1 METIERTRSVIDQ
14 SGELETLH
22 TLKDFPVFMGCV
34 DHPRDEDLVAD
45 QTWDICR
52 HTGVIQLKHL
62 IPLEVLYQEQHC
74 SVVGDLWLQHHK
86 AFAAFVNVAAPQ
98 TVLELGGAHG
108 TLSKLYAELQP
119 TSSWTILE
127 PNPAPAADVKA
138 RYIAGFFDSTFQADQ
153 NYDAVV
159 HSHVFEHMYEPDE
172 FVRALA
178 NFRNGGVRHLF
189 AVPNIKSW
197 FGRKY
202 TNALNFE
209 HTVFITEEYIDYLLG
224 KHGLRVE
231 RKQHY
236 GDEHS
241 IFYDVVRRS
250 NQSYQDQPPGL
261 YASHKSMFLDY
272 IRYHEELID
281 SINQQMQ
288 AEGGDIF
295 LFGAHVFSQY
305 LLAFG
310 LDTSR
315 IVCIL
320 DNNPLK
326 HNYRLYGTDMMV
338 RSPEVLRG
346 LQNPRVILKAGSH
359 TEEIRRGILGNIN
372 SSTRFL
378 E

>member
-1 METIERTRSVIDQ
+1 MDTIERTQSVIDK
-14 SGELETLH
+14 SSDLETLH

-34 DHPRDEDLVAD
+34 DHPREQDLVAD

-52 HTGVIQLKHL
+52 RTGVIQLKRL
-62 IPLEVLYQEQHC
+62 IPLDVLYQEQHC
-74 SVVGDLWLQHHK
+74 SVVGDLWLQHHR
-86 AFAAFVNVAAPQ
+86 AFAAFVNDVAPQ

-108 TLSKLYAELQP
+108 TLSKLYADLQP

-127 PNPAPAADVKA
+127 PNPAPAEHVKA
-138 RYIAGFFDSTFQADQ
+138 RYIAGFFDRTFKADQ
-153 NYDAVV
+153 DYDAVV

-172 FVRALA
+172 FVGTLA
-178 NFRNGGVRHLF
+178 QFGNGDVRHLF

-197 FGRKY
+197 FQRKY

-209 HTVFITEEYIDYLLG
+209 HTVFITEEYIDYLLA
-224 KHGLRVE
+224 KHGLAIE
-231 RKQHY
+231 RKHHY

-241 IFYDVVRRS
+241 IFYDVVRTA
-250 NQSYQDQPPGL
+250 NHTIHQTPPVL
-261 YASHKSMFLDY
+261 YASHRAMFCDY
-272 IRYHEELID
+272 IQYHKDLID
-281 SINQQMQ
+281 SLNQHIRS
-288 AEGGDIF
+288 EPSDVY

-326 HNYRLYGTDMMV
+326 HNHRLYGTDLMV

-346 LQNPRVILKAGSH
+346 LERPRVILKAGSH
-359 TEEIRRGILGNIN
+359 TEEIRRGILSRIN
-372 SSTRFL
+372 SAVRFL

>member
-1 METIERTRSVIDQ
+1 MDTIERTRSVIDQ
-14 SGELETLH
+14 SSELETLH
-22 TLKDFPVFMGCV
+22 TLKNFPVFMGCV
-34 DHPRDEDLVAD
+34 DHPRDKDLVAD

-52 HTGVIQLKHL
+52 STGVIQLRRL
-62 IPLEVLYQEQHC
+62 IPLDVLYQEQHC
-74 SVVGDLWLQHHK
+74 SVVGDLWLKHHN

-127 PNPAPAADVKA
+127 PNPAPAENVKA
-138 RYIAGFFDSTFQADQ
+138 RYIAGFFDSTFRADQ
-153 NYDAVV
+153 AYDAVV

-172 FVRALA
+172 FIRTLA
-178 NFRNGGVRHLF
+178 NFGDGNVRHLF

-197 FGRKY
+197 FQRKY

-209 HTVFITEEYIDYLLG
+209 HTVFITEEYIDYLLA
-224 KHGLRVE
+224 KHGLAIE
-231 RKQHY
+231 RKQHF

-241 IFYDVVRRS
+241 IFYDVVREPHHTTHHA
-250 NQSYQDQPPGL
+250 PPVL
-261 YASHKSMFLDY
+261 YAHHKTMFLDY
-272 IRYHEELID
+272 IQYHKELID
-281 SINQQMQ
+281 SLNEQLRAQPEE
-288 AEGGDIF
+288 AY

-310 LDTSR
+310 LDTTR

-320 DNNPLK
+320 DNNPFK
-326 HNYRLYGTDMMV
+326 HNHRLYGTDMMV
-338 RSPEVLRG
+338 QSPEILRG
-346 LQNPRVILKAGSH
+346 LKSPRVILKAGSH
-359 TEEIRRGILGNIN
+359 TEEIRQGILSKIN
-372 SSTRFL
+372 STTQFL

>member
-1 METIERTRSVIDQ
+1 MDTIERTRSVIDQ
-14 SGELETLH
+14 SSELETLH
-22 TLKDFPVFMGCV
+22 TLKNFPVFMGCV
-34 DHPRDEDLVAD
+34 DHPRHEDLVAD

-52 HTGVIQLKHL
+52 RTGVIQLRGL
-62 IPLEVLYQEQHC
+62 IPLDVLYQEQYC
-74 SVVGDLWLQHHK
+74 SVVGDLWLRHHN

-127 PNPAPAADVKA
+127 PNPAPAENVKA
-138 RYIAGFFDSTFQADQ
+138 RYIAGFFDSSFQADQ
-153 NYDAVV
+153 NYDAVI

-172 FVRALA
+172 FVRTLA
-178 NFRNGGVRHLF
+178 HFGNGSVRHIF

-197 FGRKY
+197 FQRKY

-209 HTVFITEEYIDYLLG
+209 HTVFITEEYIDYLLV
-224 KHGLRVE
+224 KHGLSIE
-231 RKQHY
+231 RKHHF

-241 IFYDVVRRS
+241 IFYDVVRNPLNDR
-250 NQSYQDQPPGL
+250 YQAPPGL
-261 YASHKSMFLDY
+261 YASHKEIFLDY
-272 IRYHEELID
+272 IRYHKELID
-281 SINQQMQ
+281 SLNQQMHTQ
-288 AEGGDIF
+288 PGDIY

-310 LDTSR
+310 LDTSQ

-326 HNYRLYGTDMMV
+326 HNHRLYGTDMMM

-346 LQNPRVILKAGSH
+346 LESPRVILKAGSH
-359 TEEIRRGILGNIN
+359 TEEIRRGILSKIN
-372 SSTRFL
+372 STAKFL